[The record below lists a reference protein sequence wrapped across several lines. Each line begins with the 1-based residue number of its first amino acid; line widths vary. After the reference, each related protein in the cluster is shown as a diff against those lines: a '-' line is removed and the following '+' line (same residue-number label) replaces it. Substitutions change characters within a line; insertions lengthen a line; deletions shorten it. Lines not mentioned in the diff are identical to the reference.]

1 MVENELEGLLLA
13 HDNSLLLGGLV
24 LEDAHISSSSL
35 LPDVGANLITILILS
50 KEQEESGAPA
60 NQSLPLECLLVVDHL
75 LVLLSGASLHL
86 LDHLIGELE
95 LGVLHSLAI
104 GGIFNIFGHFEIN
117 GQGIIECE
125 KRMAGGRFIRYSK
138 IVWKSGIPPFGGRFT
153 KRNFSLVIQLF
164 RE

>member
-24 LEDAHISSSSL
+24 LENTHISGSSL
-35 LPDVGANLITILILS
+35 LPDVGADLITVLILS
-50 KEQEESGAPA
+50 KEKEESGAPA
-60 NQSLPLECLLVVDHL
+60 NQTLLLECLLVVDHL

-86 LDHLIGELE
+86 LNHLIGELE

-117 GQGIIECE
+117 RQGIIE
-125 KRMAGGRFIRYSK
+125 
-138 IVWKSGIPPFGGRFT
+138 
-153 KRNFSLVIQLF
+153 
-164 RE
+164 